1 MSECGGLS
9 SKSALRLLQLKKKTK
24 KKTKILVVT
33 AEEHSDF
40 FTQDLL
46 LACNKGL
53 EGKLAG
59 LHIFSLNRHTI
70 GPG

>member
-1 MSECGGLS
+1 MV
-9 SKSALRLLQLKKKTK
+9 LKN
-24 KKTKILVVT
+24 KILVVT

-46 LACNKGL
+46 LAWKERL

-59 LHIFSLNRHTI
+59 LHIFSFSRYAI
-70 GPG
+70 GPGQAGFILSVKTYI

>member
-1 MSECGGLS
+1 MV
-9 SKSALRLLQLKKKTK
+9 LKKN
-24 KKTKILVVT
+24 KILVVT

-46 LACNKGL
+46 PAFNKGL

-59 LHIFSLNRHTI
+59 LHIFSFNRHTI